1 MKEGLI
7 LFRAFFF
14 FFEFFVVIVCLTF
27 FGHIFSFYFLAD
39 WLPGEG
45 VREGLILF
53 RAVPGL
59 IAIGCILICS
69 HTSTAKFS
77 GEKENYFLP
86 QICSLSKVNHTLSL
100 CLFNDVAI
108 QSQAQAPEARSETS
122 VYCLEYFYPA
132 LFL

>member
-1 MKEGLI
+1 MQHYEDHPDHNNDDRKWLI
-7 LFRAFFF
+7 S
-14 FFEFFVVIVCLTF
+14 FVGCQLRV
-27 FGHIFSFYFLAD
+27 
-39 WLPGEG
+39 
-45 VREGLILF
+45 GLILF

-77 GEKENYFLP
+77 GKKETYFFSR
-86 QICSLSKVNHTLSL
+86 QIYSLLKVNHTLSL

-108 QSQAQAPEARSETS
+108 QSQAQAPEARNETS